1 MIVEKNNIIIKI
13 LLYFF
18 LISLAIICIVP
29 FYMMIINSTRSNV
42 EISQGVWLTPGNQL
56 LANYKIIQGKINIW
70 RGFFN
75 STIIAVPSVILA
87 AFFSTLTAYGFAK
100 FKFKGKEIFFWLVL
114 GTMMI
119 PQQLGL
125 IGFYDLCVKIKI
137 IDTFIPLIMPSMAN
151 AAMVFFIRSYI
162 ESSIP
167 DSLIEAAHIDGAG
180 EFYIFRNIIIPLSM
194 PSIATMSIF
203 TFIYKWN
210 DLINPMVL
218 LNSSKRFPMPILVS
232 NIRGL
237 YEMNFGAIYLGVTIS
252 VIPIILVVITFSKKL
267 ISGLTV
273 GAVKG

>member
-1 MIVEKNNIIIKI
+1 MIVERSNILKKII
-13 LLYFF
+13 LYFF
-18 LISLAIICIVP
+18 LISLAVLCIVP

-42 EISQGVWLTPGNQL
+42 EISQGIWITPGDQL
-56 LANYKIIQGKINIW
+56 LANYEIIQGKINIW
-70 RGFFN
+70 RGFLN
-75 STIIAVPSVILA
+75 STLIAVPSVILA

-162 ESSIP
+162 ETSIP

-218 LNSSKRFPMPILVS
+218 LNSSKKFPMPILVS

-237 YEMNFGAIYLGVTIS
+237 YETNFGAIYLGVTIS
-252 VIPIILVVITFSKKL
+252 VIPIILVVILFSKKL

>member
-1 MIVEKNNIIIKI
+1 MIVEKNNIIKKI

-18 LISLAIICIVP
+18 LISLAIICIIP

-42 EISQGVWLTPGNQL
+42 EISQGVWITPGNQL
-56 LANYKIIQGKINIW
+56 VENYKIIQGKINIW
-70 RGFFN
+70 RGFLN

-125 IGFYDLCVKIKI
+125 IGFYDLCVKIRI

-162 ESSIP
+162 ETSIS

-180 EFYIFRNIIIPLSM
+180 EFFIFRNIIIPLSM

-218 LNSSKRFPMPILVS
+218 LNSSRKFPMPILVS

-237 YEMNFGAIYLGVTIS
+237 YETNFGAIYLGVTIS
-252 VIPIILVVITFSKKL
+252 VIPIILVVIIFSKKL

>member
-1 MIVEKNNIIIKI
+1 
-13 LLYFF
+13 
-18 LISLAIICIVP
+18 
-29 FYMMIINSTRSNV
+29 MIINSTRSNT
-42 EISQGVWLTPGNQL
+42 EISRGIWITPGNQL
-56 LANYKIIQGKINIW
+56 LVNYQIIQGKINIW
-70 RGFFN
+70 RGFVS
-75 STIIAVPSVILA
+75 STIIAVPSVLLS

-100 FKFKGKEIFFWLVL
+100 FSFKGKEALFWVVL

-125 IGFYDLCVKIKI
+125 IGFYDLCVKIRI
-137 IDTFIPLIMPSMAN
+137 IDTYIPLILPSIAN

-167 DSLIEAAHIDGAG
+167 DSLIEAGLIDGAG
-180 EFYIFRNIIIPLSM
+180 EFYIFRIIIIPLAM

-218 LNSSKRFPMPILVS
+218 LNSSNKFPMPILVS

-237 YEMNFGAIYLGVTIS
+237 YETNFGAIYLGVTIS
-252 VIPIILVVITFSKKL
+252 VIPIILVVIVFSKKL